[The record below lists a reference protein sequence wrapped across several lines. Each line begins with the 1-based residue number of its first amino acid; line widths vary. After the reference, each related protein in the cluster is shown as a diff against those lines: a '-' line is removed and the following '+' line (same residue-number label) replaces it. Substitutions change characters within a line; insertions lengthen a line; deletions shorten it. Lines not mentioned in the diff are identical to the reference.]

1 MKTVLLFSKSFLT
14 FILIIGFST
23 LEAQNHQYTYGSND
37 LPEWAKLM
45 YSDSASV
52 EKVMEL
58 YDAYYK
64 TNPFVKN
71 SHTQYYKHWIHQQQL
86 RIDLSDPKLN
96 EQKHETQVLGTTA
109 NWTCIGP
116 FDYDEDAGSM
126 SYAAGAA
133 HVYTVEQAKSNTNIL
148 YAGSATAGIWKSTDK
163 GLNWNLVSKS
173 LMLTSVYSIEIDH
186 SNPDIVYAGA
196 EDGRLFKTTNGG
208 TSWTQL
214 NTSVFT
220 SAGHTIKDI
229 VMHPGNTSILLLATE
244 NGYFRSTDAGT
255 TFTKLRNGDY
265 QEIEFHPTNAN
276 VVYIIYYNASTT
288 RTEFYKSTD
297 AGLTFAL
304 KSTGWP
310 STGEQKRTEISV
322 SPADANKVYANCTG
336 NVNGGSGTYGTYVS
350 TDQGETWTFQCCGTG
365 PGGVPAATTNKNL
378 MGWADDGSDDGGQYY
393 YDLAYGVSHS
403 NANKV
408 FAGGVNL
415 WISTN
420 GGTDFTCPSK
430 WSHSSKP
437 NYVHA
442 DIHDIK
448 IYGSDIWIAC
458 DGGIWYSNDEGA
470 TFNKRFKGI
479 AGTDFWGFGV
489 GYGSVGRRVIV
500 GGAYHNGTQVMDN
513 NVYIGGWMICN
524 GGDGSGGHVNPT
536 NDRIMFNDRG
546 AQKLPGVRTGSVT
559 GITWGKDPNND
570 YTIGKASNL
579 IYSPT
584 NYNIVYVGNTNSL
597 WKSTNG
603 GTTFTELYNFG
614 EYVSDF
620 DISPVDEKTIFV
632 CTYGS
637 PKKIWRSTDGGTSW
651 TNVSLPT
658 ALDKSTGA
666 AYDLVCSGTN
676 ANELWA
682 IKIGSTS
689 SLNGFKVFKSG
700 DKGTTWTNISSAT
713 LNGENLQHI
722 NHHYG
727 TNGGVYIATTKTVYY
742 RNNTLNDWVKFDA
755 GLPAQTPAFKIIP
768 DYWGGKVI
776 LGTSRSAYESDFY
789 EKAAPLAAFKA
800 DKTTTTCNGSAIT
813 FIDQSA
819 VEGITGIT
827 RTWNFNGGAASST
840 TADKVSVTY
849 PIAGNYSVSLTVTD
863 ANGTNTKT
871 YTNFI
876 TVTGSCP
883 ATTDISAN
891 AITGINSANKCTTQ
905 NFSPSIEILNSG
917 SNTITSYTIKV
928 YLDGTLNKTLPQ
940 TGVSI
945 PMGQKAT
952 VALGSFDL
960 SKVSAFKVVLE
971 NPNGSADNT
980 TNNTLTT
987 YLGGDVLNIPS
998 VTVVSQSSNATGNGA
1013 DKIFDNDNNTIWH
1026 NNWQASAPLPHTLI
1040 FNLNGSYNIA
1050 SLEMLNRQD
1059 NNNGYPK
1066 DVEFSTSTD
1075 GINWSTA
1082 TTWTFTNTANWQTAY
1097 FNGSGAKYLRIKVV
1111 STISGSS
1118 VCSMAEVKL
1127 RGCTNNV
1134 PPVVNITA
1142 PSNNA
1147 TFTAPVSI
1155 GITATAADADGTIS
1169 KVELYNGNTLLAT
1182 LTNSPYTYSWTGV
1195 TAGNY
1200 TIKAIAYDNLN
1211 ATDTASINIIVN
1223 QATLD
1228 CNGDAGGSAA
1238 IDKCGICA
1246 GGNTGITANTSCAS
1260 ECLNPIQVFNSTND
1274 GNVAA
1279 NTLDG
1284 NLSTRWSANGD
1295 GQWIMYKF
1303 PCPRNLSGIELAFY
1317 NGNVRTSTFDVLVS
1331 ADSSTW
1337 TTLLS
1342 NEVSSGTTLD
1352 LESFALSATQI
1363 YFVKIVGHGNSQ
1375 STWNSI
1381 TETVFDF
1388 NLVNDC
1394 NGEKGGLAF
1403 LDSCATCAGGSTGL
1417 IPILDINACTTGITE
1432 NNKTTA
1438 VNVFPNPNVGN
1449 FNLKLQNIPGENI
1462 QVKIVSVDGKTVFQ
1476 KNITLSSL
1484 VNENISLNSV
1494 SEGIYFIHLNN
1505 ENYNATLKIQVMETH
1520 KPEKKSQHKY

>member
-863 ANGTNTKT
+863 ANGCKDRDTVVVNSIAKPTPNVITDITTCANTNVTFDVSSFDNGNGPFTYKWDDNSTASTLTLNGVTTNSTHWVDVTDNYGCTGRDSAKVIIQAGLNVVIAGAPDTTVCAGTTVTLNTQFTTAGGYNFNWSTGETTESITATTTQNITLTVDDGNGCTGTDLIHVKVNPLPNMSLIPTTASICSGEVAIIGHDYGTGYTYQWTPANTSATIGTTVGGTFNIVVTDPNGCKADTDVVVTSHPKPTVNLRNYIDTCMGSTVTLQDLSGQAGVTYNWTKT
-871 YTNFI
+871 STGNTSIATTPSLQITSNDTYKL
-876 TVTGSCP
+876 TVTDAFTCSNSDTVSANFRTMPVVNLNGGLDTAIICAGEVKTLDAGNAGMSYLWLPTNATTKTISTSTSGIYAVEVSNGICKDTDAVYVRVITLPTNVLSDTIRANKANYCFAEELNGVEISAVGSDGINYNYSWSPNGETTQSINVTQSGTYSVTVSLDKCAVADKISLIDYCP
-883 ATTDISAN
+883 TSIFIPNAFTPNDDNKNDVFKVSGANVKDFELLIFNRWGEQIYRTTDITQGWDGKVNGRKVQIDVYVWKLTYSEN
-891 AITGINSANKCTTQ
+891 LETG
-905 NFSPSIEILNSG
+905 
-917 SNTITSYTIKV
+917 
-928 YLDGTLNKTLPQ
+928 KTKKHEQL
-940 TGVSI
+940 G
-945 PMGQKAT
+945 T
-952 VALGSFDL
+952 VA
-960 SKVSAFKVVLE
+960 V
-971 NPNGSADNT
+971 
-980 TNNTLTT
+980 
-987 YLGGDVLNIPS
+987 
-998 VTVVSQSSNATGNGA
+998 
-1013 DKIFDNDNNTIWH
+1013 
-1026 NNWQASAPLPHTLI
+1026 
-1040 FNLNGSYNIA
+1040 
-1050 SLEMLNRQD
+1050 
-1059 NNNGYPK
+1059 
-1066 DVEFSTSTD
+1066 
-1075 GINWSTA
+1075 
-1082 TTWTFTNTANWQTAY
+1082 
-1097 FNGSGAKYLRIKVV
+1097 
-1111 STISGSS
+1111 
-1118 VCSMAEVKL
+1118 
-1127 RGCTNNV
+1127 
-1134 PPVVNITA
+1134 
-1142 PSNNA
+1142 
-1147 TFTAPVSI
+1147 
-1155 GITATAADADGTIS
+1155 
-1169 KVELYNGNTLLAT
+1169 
-1182 LTNSPYTYSWTGV
+1182 
-1195 TAGNY
+1195 
-1200 TIKAIAYDNLN
+1200 
-1211 ATDTASINIIVN
+1211 
-1223 QATLD
+1223 
-1228 CNGDAGGSAA
+1228 
-1238 IDKCGICA
+1238 
-1246 GGNTGITANTSCAS
+1246 
-1260 ECLNPIQVFNSTND
+1260 
-1274 GNVAA
+1274 
-1279 NTLDG
+1279 
-1284 NLSTRWSANGD
+1284 
-1295 GQWIMYKF
+1295 
-1303 PCPRNLSGIELAFY
+1303 IE
-1317 NGNVRTSTFDVLVS
+1317 
-1331 ADSSTW
+1331 
-1337 TTLLS
+1337 
-1342 NEVSSGTTLD
+1342 
-1352 LESFALSATQI
+1352 
-1363 YFVKIVGHGNSQ
+1363 
-1375 STWNSI
+1375 
-1381 TETVFDF
+1381 
-1388 NLVNDC
+1388 
-1394 NGEKGGLAF
+1394 
-1403 LDSCATCAGGSTGL
+1403 
-1417 IPILDINACTTGITE
+1417 
-1432 NNKTTA
+1432 
-1438 VNVFPNPNVGN
+1438 
-1449 FNLKLQNIPGENI
+1449 
-1462 QVKIVSVDGKTVFQ
+1462 
-1476 KNITLSSL
+1476 
-1484 VNENISLNSV
+1484 
-1494 SEGIYFIHLNN
+1494 
-1505 ENYNATLKIQVMETH
+1505 
-1520 KPEKKSQHKY
+1520 